1 MCIIAESDLKLEH
14 GFAEL
19 SRRAF
24 NEHYNTSDCDG
35 IVNYWKA
42 FAIIVYCAAV

>member
-1 MCIIAESDLKLEH
+1 MKLEH
-14 GFAEL
+14 GFAQL